1 MSEKITI
8 THNEDHS
15 STMEDEFI
23 VLLKSVD
30 DTVKINLARSRPFT
44 DKKNLIRP
52 KLAGSS
58 CERDFEDTALP
69 RILTRSKLVISHAFQ
84 GECPLHIGDQA

>member
-15 STMEDEFI
+15 SMMEDEFI
-23 VLLKSVD
+23 VLLKSID
-30 DTVKINLARSRPFT
+30 DMVKINLASSRPISWPK
-44 DKKNLIRP
+44 KKNPIHP

-58 CERDFEDTALP
+58 REWYFVNTVL
-69 RILTRSKLVISHAFQ
+69 SKISN
-84 GECPLHIGDQA
+84 P